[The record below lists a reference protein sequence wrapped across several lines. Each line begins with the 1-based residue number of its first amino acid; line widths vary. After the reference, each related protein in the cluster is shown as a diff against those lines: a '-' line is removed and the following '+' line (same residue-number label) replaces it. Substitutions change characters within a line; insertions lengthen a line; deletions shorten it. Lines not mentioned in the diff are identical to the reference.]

1 MRVYQTNEIK
11 NIALIGAKGS
21 GKTTLAES
29 MLYEAGV
36 IKRRGTIE
44 SKNTVSDF
52 MPVELNL
59 GYSVFPTVFHAEWNN
74 KKLNII
80 DCPGSDDFVGGAITA
95 LNVTDQAVILINGQ
109 YGPEVGTQNNFR
121 YTEKLKKPV
130 IFLINQLDSEKCDFD
145 NLILQMQEIYGNKCV
160 QIQYPL
166 ETGPNFHSLIDV
178 LIMKKLSWG
187 PDGGEPKREDIP
199 AEEMEKAGEL
209 HRALVEAA
217 AENDDTLMEKFF
229 EDENSLTEDELRL
242 GIRKG
247 LINRDMFPIFC
258 VDAHKDMGVQRL
270 MEFLGNV
277 VPFVSDMPAYRD
289 TRGNEVPADT
299 NGPESLYF
307 FKTSMEPHIGEVSYF
322 KVMSGKVKA
331 GDDLTNADRGSKER
345 IGQIYACAGSNRIP
359 VDELEAGD
367 IGCTVKLKDVKTGNT
382 LDGKDFDNVK
392 FDFVKF
398 PRPKYSRAI
407 KAKNPQEMEKMM
419 AALLKMRQED
429 PTWVVEQS
437 KELRQT
443 IVHGQGEFHLRVLKW
458 RMENNEKLQ
467 VEYEEP
473 RVPYRETITKKA
485 QASYRHKKQ
494 SGGAGQFGEVA
505 LIVEPYAEG
514 MPDPV
519 SYKFG
524 GQEFKMN
531 IKSKEE
537 KDQPWGGKL
546 QFINSVV
553 GGAIDLRFMPAILK
567 GVMDCMERGPLTGS
581 YARDVRVVVY
591 DGKMHPVDSNE
602 LSFTLAARH
611 AFSEAFKTAGPKILE
626 PIYDLEVYVPSDYMG
641 DVMSDLKGRRAI
653 IMGMD
658 AEAGYQKLTAKIPLK
673 ELANYSVALSSLTGG
688 RASFNAKFASYELV
702 PNDIQ
707 GKLIAAHEAEQKDEE

>member
-11 NIALIGAKGS
+11 NIALVGSAGS

-29 MLYEAGV
+29 LLFEAGV
-36 IKRRGTIE
+36 IKRRGTVE
-44 SKNTVSDF
+44 AHNTVSDYF
-52 MPVELNL
+52 PVEQEY
-59 GYSVFPTVFHAEWNN
+59 GYSVFPTVFHVEYNN

-95 LNVTDQAVILINGQ
+95 LNVTDQALVLINGQ
-109 YGPEVGTQNNFR
+109 YGPEVGTQNIFR

-145 NLILQMQEIYGNKCV
+145 NIISSMKDIYGSKCV
-160 QIQYPL
+160 EIQYPL
-166 ETGPNFHSLIDV
+166 ATGPNFNSLIDV
-178 LIMKKLSWG
+178 LVMKKYSWK
-187 PDGGEPKREDIP
+187 PEGGKPTIEDIP
-199 AEEMEKAGEL
+199 AEEMDKAMEL
-209 HRALVEAA
+209 HKALVEAA
-217 AENDDTLMEKFF
+217 AENDEELMEKFF
-229 EDENSLTEDELRL
+229 EEETLTEDEMRQ

-247 LINRDMFPIFC
+247 LISRSIFPIFC
-258 VDAHKDMGVQRL
+258 VCAGKDMGVNRL

-277 VPFVSDMPAYRD
+277 VPFVADMPKIHN
-289 TRGNEVPADT
+289 TRGEEVAPDS

-307 FKTSMEPHIGEVSYF
+307 FKTGMEPHIGEVSYF
-322 KVMSGKVKA
+322 KVMSGSVKP
-331 GDDLTNADRGSKER
+331 GDDLTNSDRGSKER
-345 IGQIYACAGSNRIP
+345 LGQIYVSAGANRIP
-359 VDELEAGD
+359 VDQLNAGD
-367 IGCTVKLKDVKTGNT
+367 LGCTVKLKDVKTGNT
-382 LDGKDFDNVK
+382 LNTKDLDQK
-392 FDFVKF
+392 FDFIKY
-398 PRPKYSRAI
+398 PNSKYSRAI
-407 KAKNPQEMEKMM
+407 VAKNSAETEKLM
-419 AALLKMRQED
+419 AALVKMRQED

-443 IVHGQGEFHLRVLKW
+443 IIHGQGEFHLRTLKW
-458 RMENNEKLQ
+458 RLENNEKIQ

-473 RVPYRETITKKA
+473 KIPYRETITKMSRA
-485 QASYRHKKQ
+485 TYRHKKQ
-494 SGGAGQFGEVA
+494 SGGAGQFGEVS

-537 KDQPWGGKL
+537 RDLPWGGKL
-546 QFINSVV
+546 VFINSVV
-553 GGAIDLRFMPAILK
+553 GGAIDTRFMPAILK
-567 GVMDCMERGPLTGS
+567 GVMDCMEHGPLTGS

-611 AFSEAFKTAGPKILE
+611 AFSDAFREAGPKILE
-626 PIYDLEVYVPSDYMG
+626 PIYDLEVFVPADYMG
-641 DVMSDLKGRRAI
+641 DVMSDLQGRRAL

-658 AEAGYQKLTAKIPLK
+658 SEAGYQKLQAKIPLK
-673 ELANYSVALSSLTGG
+673 ELSNYSISLSSLTGG
-688 RASFNAKFASYELV
+688 RASFNTKFSSYELV
-702 PNDIQ
+702 PTDLQ
-707 GKLIAAHEAEQKDEE
+707 QKLIKEHEEEQKED

>member
-289 TRGNEVPADT
+289 TRGDEVPADT

-537 KDQPWGGKL
+537 KDLPWGGKL

-626 PIYDLEVYVPSDYMG
+626 PIYDLEVYVPSDFMG
-641 DVMSDLKGRRAI
+641 DVMSDLQGRRAI

-673 ELANYSVALSSLTGG
+673 ELANYSVSLSSLTGG